1 VCYAFVRL
9 GEVSGQVP
17 EDVRTRHPEVPWR
30 TVRQYRNFMVH
41 VYKWC
46 MSNGRVNAKRV
57 FKTVRDDVPALL
69 EALRRVRSAYPG

>member
-41 VYKWC
+41 VY
-46 MSNGRVNAKRV
+46 RHVDAKRV

-69 EALRRVRSAYPG
+69 EALGRVRSAYPG